1 VAVNSELRCRAFA
14 HRKPVLRR
22 IPPGDHISILTS
34 QFHIDRLNVHIM
46 DVNVISNPYGNL
58 LTTDVRKMNTTSKSK
73 KYENGMPFALSELAA
88 LCHGVSLA
96 SGSAHAAARRT
107 LLDTIGV
114 AAAGAATVGGLAS
127 KRAAVEIWGQGGS
140 TIWFSRSAATP
151 VGAAFANSTYAAAL
165 DLDDGHRA
173 ASGHP
178 AAAIV
183 PAVIAVA
190 EHMGSSA
197 DRLLTAIVLGYEVA
211 VRISAARDI
220 SRLRTTDSGLWCGY
234 GVAAGAAWLMA
245 LPIPVMAHAMAIAG
259 QTASAQAAT
268 GWTRLG
274 HTVKEGI
281 PWATANGLQAA
292 ALAAA
297 GHQGPVDML
306 DDPSIYT
313 RVRLLENFGQKW
325 AIESAYFK
333 IYSCCRWAHA
343 AIDGALALA
352 ADMHVGPTDIDTI
365 LVETFDRALTLPN
378 QPDPQSTEAAQYSI
392 PFCLALALVK
402 GDHAL
407 LPLEQQSL
415 EDISVVSL
423 AQRVKLVSIRDY
435 RDAFPTST
443 PSRVTI
449 SAGSRQKT
457 IEVLLPKGEPH
468 NPLSSGELQQK
479 FLKLTAGLSLAPPKI
494 QAMRMAANGLGISQS
509 CEELFSSL
517 RRTP

>member
-1 VAVNSELRCRAFA
+1 MHTTRKSSGSETDMRF
-14 HRKPVLRR
+14 
-22 IPPGDHISILTS
+22 
-34 QFHIDRLNVHIM
+34 
-46 DVNVISNPYGNL
+46 L
-58 LTTDVRKMNTTSKSK
+58 LSD
-73 KYENGMPFALSELAA
+73 LAA
-88 LCHGVSLA
+88 LCHGASL
-96 SGSAHAAARRT
+96 SPDSALAAARRT
-107 LLDTIGV
+107 LLDTLGV

-127 KRAAVEIWGQGGS
+127 QHAAMEIWGPGAS

-151 VGAAFANSTYAAAL
+151 VGAAFANSTFAAAL

-190 EHMGSSA
+190 EQLGSSA
-197 DRLLTAIVLGYEVA
+197 DRVLTAIVLGYEVA

-220 SRLRTTDSGLWCGY
+220 SQLRTTDSGLWCGY
-234 GVAAGAAWLMA
+234 GVAAAAAWLMA
-245 LPIPVMAHAMAIAG
+245 QPLSVMVHAMAIAG
-259 QTASAQAAT
+259 QTATAQAAT

-281 PWATANGLQAA
+281 PWATANGLQSTV
-292 ALAAA
+292 LAAA
-297 GHQGPVDML
+297 GHQGPVDIL

-313 RVRLLENFGQKW
+313 RGRLLENFGQKW

-352 ADMHVGPTDIDTI
+352 ADMDVGAADIDTI
-365 LVETFDRALTLPN
+365 LVETFQRALTLPN
-378 QPDPQSTEAAQYSI
+378 QPDPQSTESAQYSI

-415 EDISVVSL
+415 GDLSVVSL
-423 AQRVKLVSIRDY
+423 ARRVKLVSINHY
-435 RDAFPTST
+435 LDAFPAST

-449 SAGSRQKT
+449 TAGKRRKT
-457 IEVLLPKGEPH
+457 IEVLRPKGEAQ
-468 NPLSSGELQQK
+468 NPLTSAELQRK
-479 FLKLTAGLSLAPPKI
+479 FLTLTARLSLPPITI
-494 QAMRMAANGLGISQS
+494 QDIRMAANGLGIDQTSA
-509 CEELFSSL
+509 ELFSSL
-517 RRTP
+517 RCAP

>member
-1 VAVNSELRCRAFA
+1 
-14 HRKPVLRR
+14 
-22 IPPGDHISILTS
+22 
-34 QFHIDRLNVHIM
+34 
-46 DVNVISNPYGNL
+46 
-58 LTTDVRKMNTTSKSK
+58 MNTTSKSRDHEK
-73 KYENGMPFALSELAA
+73 GIPFVLSDLAA
-88 LCHGVSLA
+88 LCHGVSVVSA
-96 SGSAHAAARRT
+96 SAHGAARRT

-114 AAAGAATVGGLAS
+114 AAAGAETVAGLAS
-127 KRAAVEIWGQGGS
+127 KRAAVEIWGQGAS

-151 VGAAFANSTYAAAL
+151 VGAAFANSTFAAAL

-190 EHMGSSA
+190 EYLGSSA
-197 DRLLTAIVLGYEVA
+197 ERLLTAIVLGYEVA

-220 SRLRTTDSGLWCGY
+220 DRLRTTDSGLWCGY

-313 RVRLLENFGQKW
+313 RLRLLENFGQKW

-352 ADMHVGPTDIDTI
+352 ADMHVGPADIDTI

-407 LPLEQQSL
+407 LPIEGQSL
-415 EDISVVSL
+415 GDISVVSL
-423 AQRVKLVSIRDY
+423 AQRVKLVSISDY
-435 RDAFPTST
+435 RDAFPAFT

-449 SAGSRQKT
+449 AAGSRHKT
-457 IEVLLPKGEPH
+457 IEVLLPKGEPQ
-468 NPLSSGELQQK
+468 NPLTYGELQQK
-479 FLKLTAGLSLAPPKI
+479 FLTLTAGLSLPTPTI
-494 QAMRMAANGLGISQS
+494 QDMRMAANGLGINQTSA
-509 CEELFSSL
+509 ELFSSL
-517 RRTP
+517 RGAP